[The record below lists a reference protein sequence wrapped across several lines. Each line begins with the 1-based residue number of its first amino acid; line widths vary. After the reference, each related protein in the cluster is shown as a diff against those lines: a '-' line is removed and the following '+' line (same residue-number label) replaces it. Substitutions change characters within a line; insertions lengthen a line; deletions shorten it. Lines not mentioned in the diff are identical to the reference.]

1 MNKKFLAGTLSVVM
15 AASLFTGCGVKEE
28 KTAKVDGGKTETAS
42 EEKIT
47 LNMWGMGEE
56 AKLLSKI
63 EPDFEK
69 ENPDIDLVVQA
80 LPWDQAHDKLLM
92 AVASGKG
99 PDVVQLGTTW
109 IPEFAEAGVLKNL
122 TPYVEK
128 YSNLD
133 SENYFD
139 SSVETTK
146 FNDEYIGVPWY
157 VDTRAMYYRTDLL
170 GEVGYPE
177 GPSTWD
183 ELKDA
188 STKLTAR
195 GEGFYGI
202 SFDLA
207 DQVFSIPY
215 GWQNGSE
222 IIKDGKPLFNQP
234 EFVETVK
241 YLNSFFEEGLSP
253 VQDDM
258 DTIQAFKDGIKPM
271 FVSGPWMINII
282 KDQVPEIDGKW
293 AVRTVPAMKTNT
305 SSVGGSNLIV
315 FNNTKNEEAAV
326 KFISYMTDVK
336 TQIKWF
342 EIAKCMP
349 ARKEAW
355 NDETLSND
363 PLFSAFGEQ
372 MNSSKIAPFIPQWE
386 SIAMEVKKSLEQIS
400 IGGADVQTEMDELNK
415 KAEKILE
422 K

>member
-1 MNKKFLAGTLSVVM
+1 MNKKLLAGTLSVVM
-15 AASLFTGCGVKEE
+15 AASLFTGCGSKEE
-28 KTAKVDGGKTETAS
+28 KAAKVDDTKTETAS

-133 SENYFD
+133 PKNYFD
-139 SSVETTK
+139 GSVETTK

-188 STKLTAR
+188 SIKLTAR

-222 IIKDGKPLFNQP
+222 IIKDGKALFNQP

-282 KDQVPEIDGKW
+282 KNQVPEIDGKW
-293 AVRTVPAMKTNT
+293 AVRTVPAKKTNT
-305 SSVGGSNLIV
+305 SSVGGSNLVV

-326 KFISYMTDVK
+326 KLISYMTDVK

-349 ARKEAW
+349 ARKESW

-372 MNSSKIAPFIPQWE
+372 MKSSKIAPFIPEWE
-386 SIAMEVKKSLEQIS
+386 SIAMEVKKSLENIS
-400 IGGADVQTEMDELNK
+400 IGGADIQTEMDELNK
-415 KAEKILE
+415 KADKILQ